1 MAINYAEIK
10 RGELINILQN
20 ALGAANYETLTVKAN
35 VMAVPVVLD
44 DEDKTE
50 GAFTITVTYKKGSR
64 EGEMYDPYTEAQMY
78 REKQAEKAQ
87 KAEEARKKKEADQ
100 KKREEEKRKRE
111 EAKKKKEEEK
121 RSAELDAR
129 EAEGVVT
136 GRMVRKMIEKA
147 EAEAEAEEAE
157 E

>member
-10 RGELINILQN
+10 RNELLNLIRQTLEN
-20 ALGAANYETLTVKAN
+20 ADLEALTVKAN
-35 VMAVPVVLD
+35 VLAVPVVLD

-50 GAFTITVTYKKGSR
+50 GTFTITVTYKKGSR
-64 EGEMYDPYTEAQMY
+64 EGELYDPYTEAQVY

-87 KAEEARKKKEADQ
+87 KAEENRKKKEADQ

-121 RSAELDAR
+121 KNAET
-129 EAEGVVT
+129 ETEP
-136 GRMVRKMIEKA
+136 
-147 EAEAEAEEAE
+147 EE
-157 E
+157 

>member
-1 MAINYAEIK
+1 MAINYSELK

-35 VMAVPVVLD
+35 VIAVPVVLD

-50 GAFTITVTYKKGSR
+50 GTFTITVTYKKGSR

-100 KKREEEKRKRE
+100 RKREEEKRKRE
-111 EAKKKKEEEK
+111 EAKQKKEAEK
-121 RSAELDAR
+121 AANENS
-129 EAEGVVT
+129 G
-136 GRMVRKMIEKA
+136 KMIISA
-147 EAEAEAEEAE
+147 VLGEEVEPE

>member
-10 RGELINILQN
+10 RNELISILQN

-50 GAFTITVTYKKGSR
+50 GTFTITVTYKKGSR
-64 EGEMYDPYTEAQMY
+64 EGELYDPYTEAQVY

-111 EAKKKKEEEK
+111 EAKKKKE
-121 RSAELDAR
+121 A
-129 EAEGVVT
+129 
-136 GRMVRKMIEKA
+136 EKA
-147 EAEAEAEEAE
+147 ATETETEE
-157 E
+157 

>member
-1 MAINYAEIK
+1 MATNYSEIK

-50 GAFTITVTYKKGSR
+50 GTFTITVTYKKGSR

-87 KAEEARKKKEADQ
+87 KAEEARKKKEAGQ

-111 EAKKKKEEEK
+111 EAKKKKE
-121 RSAELDAR
+121 A
-129 EAEGVVT
+129 
-136 GRMVRKMIEKA
+136 EKA
-147 EAEAEAEEAE
+147 AAETETEE
-157 E
+157 

>member
-1 MAINYAEIK
+1 MAINYSELK
-10 RGELINILQN
+10 RNELISILQN

-50 GAFTITVTYKKGSR
+50 GTFTITVTYKKGSR

-87 KAEEARKKKEADQ
+87 KAEEARKKKETDQ
-100 KKREEEKRKRE
+100 RKREEEKRKRE
-111 EAKKKKEEEK
+111 ETKKKKEAEKTVAETETEE
-121 RSAELDAR
+121 
-129 EAEGVVT
+129 
-136 GRMVRKMIEKA
+136 
-147 EAEAEAEEAE
+147 
-157 E
+157 